1 MWHKYPNSKCTHVI
15 SIDTIDRTVDPLTGI
30 IRTERVLGCKQK
42 TPAWIVKACT
52 SLTFLLITTSNFR
65 CFTQLF
71 GGSEDA
77 FVREISFVDPA
88 TQNVTIT
95 SVNLSL
101 SQFAT
106 CFEQIR
112 YSPVSPYQT
121 EFVQTAEI
129 QARMAIWRSAANSL
143 EKWLVQRFEQN
154 AQLGKV
160 GFTEILRNLWEER
173 HQVSSTSSQPS

>member
-1 MWHKYPNSKCTHVI
+1 MWHKYPNPHCTHVVT
-15 SIDTIDRTVDPLTGI
+15 IDVVDRTVDSNTGV

-42 TPAWIVKACT
+42 TPRWIVK
-52 SLTFLLITTSNFR
+52 
-65 CFTQLF
+65 LF

-88 TQNVTIT
+88 TQTATIT

-106 CFEQIR
+106 CYERIR
-112 YSPVSPYQT
+112 YSPALGDRTS
-121 EFVQTAEI
+121 FLQTAEI
-129 QARMAIWRSAANSL
+129 QARMALWRTAADGL

-154 AQLGKV
+154 AQLGKI
-160 GFTEILRNLWEER
+160 GFTDVLRRLKE
-173 HQVSSTSSQPS
+173 QQPAHA